1 LCSIFN
7 FLLMLALIYWKGYPR
22 LTVALRERSSLIRR
36 TIEESQLLGEEAQRR
51 LAEIESRWAQ
61 LDSEIAAI
69 QAAAEAGMEN
79 EEQALLA
86 ATGEDTRRILE
97 YSEHEIVLAAQR
109 ARRELKAFAADLAV
123 SIARQR
129 IRIDERTD
137 QDLIRA
143 FVKELEPR
151 DEMAQR
157 SPETSTQENY
167 HEDSNHEEL
176 QHTFGT
182 RDSGA
187 GYFS

>member
-1 LCSIFN
+1 MDSGNVQGIHPVPIGSPVG
-7 FLLMLALIYWKGYPR
+7 ALDWPVVR
-22 LTVALRERSSLIRR
+22 RERSSLIRR
-36 TIEESQLLGEEAQRR
+36 TIEEAHLLSEEGQRR

-86 ATGEDTRRILE
+86 ATTEDTRRILE
-97 YSEHEIVLAAQR
+97 YAEREIAFAAQR

-143 FVKELEPR
+143 FVNELEHR
-151 DEMAQR
+151 DEIAQR
-157 SPETSTQENY
+157 TPETSTHAIAY
-167 HEDSNHEEL
+167 V
-176 QHTFGT
+176 
-182 RDSGA
+182 
-187 GYFS
+187 